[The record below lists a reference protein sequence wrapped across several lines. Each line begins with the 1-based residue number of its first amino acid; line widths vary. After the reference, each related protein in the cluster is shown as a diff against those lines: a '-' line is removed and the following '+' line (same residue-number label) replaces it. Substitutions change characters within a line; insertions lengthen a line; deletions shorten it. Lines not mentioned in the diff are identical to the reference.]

1 MPDLDWTLSVPLRR
15 SWAEV
20 CRWITSLAGGSSCRG
35 NVGWLDVAPSI
46 QLSVR
51 LKRHLKWCATAIRVV
66 ITFLSV
72 SARRSVELDDDK
84 VVSEYEED
92 WPEGRIGSDIRV
104 SCPSY
109 LGPSWQERGREL
121 VRERGEMEREK
132 KECQAMKG
140 RERGRG
146 EVRKGAREGKRE
158 SENKGG
164 EEDRLEWWW
173 NSEREKERWRSI
185 SQDKWWER
193 ERVGGIASV
202 EDRRREKRG
211 KWEEESGRI
220 RRCTCADRQE
230 VQNKVEICQVWI
242 LWNYLLL

>member
-46 QLSVR
+46 RLSLR

-92 WPEGRIGSDIRV
+92 WPEGGIGSAIRV

-109 LGPSWQERGREL
+109 LGPSWQPQFLRLLYGGPPQVSFFAYKYRGPPQVSFL
-121 VRERGEMEREK
+121 AYYRGPPQFSFFAYYM
-132 KECQAMKG
+132 
-140 RERGRG
+140 
-146 EVRKGAREGKRE
+146 GAP
-158 SENKGG
+158 S
-164 EEDRLEWWW
+164 D
-173 NSEREKERWRSI
+173 
-185 SQDKWWER
+185 
-193 ERVGGIASV
+193 
-202 EDRRREKRG
+202 
-211 KWEEESGRI
+211 
-220 RRCTCADRQE
+220 
-230 VQNKVEICQVWI
+230 
-242 LWNYLLL
+242 

>member
-46 QLSVR
+46 QLSLR

-66 ITFLSV
+66 ITILSV

-92 WPEGRIGSDIRV
+92 WPEGGIGSAIRV

-109 LGPSWQERGREL
+109 LEPSWQLGMGRMRCEW
-121 VRERGEMEREK
+121 EWMEWDAIGNGRK
-132 KECQAMKG
+132 KMLMG
-140 RERGRG
+140 MDGTSWD
-146 EVRKGAREGKRE
+146 VIF
-158 SENKGG
+158 SV
-164 EEDRLEWWW
+164 LP
-173 NSEREKERWRSI
+173 RSF
-185 SQDKWWER
+185 
-193 ERVGGIASV
+193 
-202 EDRRREKRG
+202 
-211 KWEEESGRI
+211 
-220 RRCTCADRQE
+220 
-230 VQNKVEICQVWI
+230 
-242 LWNYLLL
+242 